1 MTKEAAAAPKARR
14 SAELIVNL
22 DELAAICSVTPET
35 MRTHLAGAPADAD
48 WIVQRGR
55 RGVGYKLKAEGAVT
69 WWRSRGAEN
78 DAGEDDRRR
87 KLAELRM
94 SMLGGDAAED
104 TLTLSGKQ
112 RYEEF
117 RAGEAELAYR
127 QAIGE
132 LVRVAD
138 LEPELVNA
146 VIDLRRNLQAIGRTI
161 RRKFQLTKP
170 VELAIDKLIGGLLEE
185 FARKLDVD
193 HDPAGAGEQP
203 ASPAGDPVP
212 ADEADED
219 APVVR
224 KRPRARRPRPK
235 RDQVSGTDNP
245 GGGGEP
251 PPHPKKP
258 RRVQRRVEGK
268 S

>member
-1 MTKEAAAAPKARR
+1 VTKDAPEPPKKRR

-22 DELAAICSVTPET
+22 DELASICSVTPET
-35 MRTHLAGAPADAD
+35 MRTHLAGAPAEAD

-55 RGVGYKLKAEGAVT
+55 RGVGYKLKAEGAVA
-69 WWRSRGAEN
+69 WWKSRGAAD
-78 DAGEDDRRR
+78 DAGEDEHRR

-94 SMLGGDAAED
+94 QMLGGDSAED

-161 RRKFQLTKP
+161 RRKFQLSKA

-203 ASPAGDPVP
+203 ASPAGDPEP
-212 ADEADED
+212 ADEAGED

-224 KRPRARRPRPK
+224 KRPRARRARVQ
-235 RDQVSGTDNP
+235 RDPVPGKDNA
-245 GGGGEP
+245 GGGGKP
-251 PPHPKKP
+251 APRPKKP
-258 RRVQRRVEGK
+258 RRVQRPVEG
-268 S
+268 